1 MLSNKE
7 KIERDILRIVR
18 DAKKPIGCGIIS
30 TLLQA
35 EGYSVSEATVGRV
48 LRDLDNM
55 DYTEKA
61 GYQGRTLSCTGEKRL
76 IELCKEERR
85 LQWGVEFAEAL
96 QGHTKEQLLEVL
108 VARRAIESELAAL
121 AAQNATSEQCSILQQ
136 ILQCQRTT
144 TDFGGTTA
152 QEDIEFHAA
161 IAQMSGNA
169 VLKAAIALI
178 RQDTQLSPVLEY
190 IRKRVHSVVFIDHQ
204 KIYQSINDRNS
215 PAAREAMIQH
225 INNLIHDVESY
236 WENTISDE
244 T

>member
-7 KIERDILRIVR
+7 RIERDILRIVR

-30 TLLQA
+30 TLLQG
-35 EGYSVSEATVGRV
+35 EGHSVSEATVGRV

-55 DYTEKA
+55 NYTEKA
-61 GYQGRTLSCTGEKRL
+61 GYQGRTLSQIGEKRL
-76 IELCKEERR
+76 LELCNEERR
-85 LQWGVEFAEAL
+85 LKWGVEFAEAL
-96 QGHTKEQLLEVL
+96 QGHTKGQLLEVL

-121 AAQNATSEQCSILQQ
+121 AAQNANAEQCSALRQ
-136 ILQCQRTT
+136 ILQSQRNA
-144 TDFGGTTA
+144 TDQGGTTA
-152 QEDIEFHAA
+152 QEDTEFHAA
-161 IAQMSGNA
+161 IAEMSGNT

-204 KIYQSINDRNS
+204 KIYQSIIDRN
-215 PAAREAMIQH
+215 PQAAREAMIQH

-236 WENTISDE
+236 WENIV
-244 T
+244 